1 MDMRQGK
8 TWGLAA
14 ALLLAAG
21 SANAEEPEDSYL
33 TLMLGYESST
43 GKYGTTS
50 STDIETMPLSALYES
65 GRWGWKLTVPFLR
78 TTGEGT
84 VIASGG
90 GRGRWAPTTT
100 TTTTTR
106 TTRAGLG
113 DVVAMAI
120 YNLYAADE
128 VDAGMDMALRVKFGT
143 ANKAMGTGEN
153 DYAVQM
159 YAYHALGDF
168 TPSLLVGYEML
179 GDSAEFQFDNVYYG
193 VAGANYRF
201 SERADTGVEY
211 RYAQQA
217 SATSAEQR
225 EAFLYLNYETGQD
238 VFLRMFLQKG
248 YANGSPDSGFG
259 LALSAV
265 Y

>member
-1 MDMRQGK
+1 MEMRYRM
-8 TWGLAA
+8 
-14 ALLLAAG
+14 LLAAG
-21 SANAEEPEDSYL
+21 LALLCSRAAIAAEDSFL
-33 TLMLGYESST
+33 TLSLGYESST

-50 STDIETMPLSALYES
+50 STDIETVPLYALYES

-90 GRGRWAPTTT
+90 GRGKHATTT
-100 TTTTTR
+100 TSTTR
-106 TTRAGLG
+106 TTRSGLG

-143 ANKAMGTGEN
+143 ADKAMGTGEN

-159 YAYHALGDF
+159 YAYHALGDL

-179 GDSAEFQFDNVYYG
+179 GDSAELQFDNIYYG

-201 SERADTGVEY
+201 SERADAGVEY
-211 RYAQQA
+211 RYAQQS
-217 SATSAEQR
+217 SATSVEQR
-225 EAFLYLNYETGQD
+225 EAFLYLNYEAGRD
-238 VFLRMFLQKG
+238 VFLRVFLQKG
-248 YANGSPDSGFG
+248 YSEGSPDSGYG
-259 LALSAV
+259 LALSAT

>member
-1 MDMRQGK
+1 MEMRYRK
-8 TWGLAA
+8 
-14 ALLLAAG
+14 LLAAG
-21 SANAEEPEDSYL
+21 LALLCGGTANAAEESFL
-33 TLMLGYESST
+33 TLALGYESNT

-50 STDIETMPLSALYES
+50 STDIETVPLSALYES

-90 GRGRWAPTTT
+90 GRGRHATTTTT

-106 TTRAGLG
+106 TTRTGLG

-128 VDAGMDMALRVKFGT
+128 VDAGMDMALRAKFGT
-143 ANKAMGTGEN
+143 ADKTMGTGEN

-201 SERADTGVEY
+201 SERADAGVEY